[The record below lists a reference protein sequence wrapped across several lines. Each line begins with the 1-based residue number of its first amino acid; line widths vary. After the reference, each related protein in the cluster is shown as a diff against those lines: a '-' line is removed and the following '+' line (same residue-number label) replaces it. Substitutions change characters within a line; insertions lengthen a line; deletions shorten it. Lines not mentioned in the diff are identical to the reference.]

1 MALLERIY
9 RPLQPPVIQKGLLQ
23 PHYDYQEYEPS
34 NSLEPYVACYW
45 TSDFSPTEQP
55 QLHRIIPDGCID
67 IIVDRRAVSLTKGA
81 FISELMTS
89 YEVLDLTRP
98 QALFGIRFFAET
110 VHLFLR
116 DPVSAFVGTPPLLA
130 DLWGSEAALLVEEM
144 MEAPEIRDM
153 IEIVERKLLRCLH
166 RHVSI
171 SEGLL
176 QTSIS
181 YLYAAQGN
189 LSVKALAE
197 TLCYSERNL
206 RRLFQHELG
215 VSPKELSQIIRFQ
228 AMLQRLYHTPPA
240 HLTQLAHM
248 YGYFDQPHFIKDF
261 KRYYGLPPSHVFGTK
276 LSLNVHP

>member
-1 MALLERIY
+1 MKRIY

-23 PHYDYQEYEPS
+23 PHYDYREYQPS
-34 NSLEPYVACYW
+34 KCLEPYVACYW
-45 TSDFSPTEQP
+45 TSDYSPTEHVQ
-55 QLHRIIPDGCID
+55 QHRIIPDGCID
-67 IIVDRRAVSLTKGA
+67 IIVDRRAASLAKGA

-110 VHLFLR
+110 IRIFLR
-116 DPVSAFVGTPPLLA
+116 DPVSAFRGSHPLLA
-130 DLWGSEAALLVEEM
+130 DLWGNEAGLLVEEM
-144 MEAPEIRDM
+144 MEATGIRDM
-153 IEIVERKLLRCLH
+153 IEIVERKLLRCLRSH
-166 RHVSI
+166 SSI
-171 SEGLL
+171 SESLL

-206 RRLFQHELG
+206 RRMFQHELG

-228 AMLQRLYHTPPA
+228 AMLQSLYHMPTS
-240 HLTQLAHM
+240 HQTQLAHT

-261 KRYYGLPPSHVFGTK
+261 KRYYGLVPSHVFGAK
-276 LSLNVHP
+276 LSVNVHS